1 LAALAVLDL
10 PGALRVAENYGDD
23 EEAIALLDH
32 LRDRRLSVEGEQS
45 AFAMLCD
52 RWDNLYFPQGFTKGG
67 ASHWYWDKSATD
79 EGRTHVSVN
88 TYQTYVDIPAA
99 LQSYPPI
106 ENMLPV
112 GTKPEDRTLAALVE
126 RAYFAWKDQIGFE
139 LLMHKANTVKCLYG
153 RTAAK
158 VVWDADLKY
167 PVVEVIDQPRN
178 LYLGWKDSQYTSLD
192 WALYSYAITPSTAL
206 EDWGLVVECG
216 YDSDGK
222 PYPYVV
228 PPILVSQYQRV
239 AQANQLTADLRVEVN
254 DYWYRKPREN
264 ARIEK
269 GKPVKFETWNAIF
282 VGNVMVKNKIHRE
295 YDGKLPYVV
304 LFNSYIPGLP
314 TGRSSLHDVEQLIR
328 EKDERMSENAQMIHR
343 AVTGQYWQLT
353 GAEAPLG
360 VQAGIKPV
368 PNQVIGTGPGN
379 RIEALQPWM
388 PEFQLEQYLTR
399 VDREL
404 TDISGLN
411 ELMRGMA
418 PQQVMN
424 SGRAISALVSN
435 YETRIAMPRQMY
447 YDFRTAIWELAS
459 TMWAN
464 KDPDLRGIINET
476 THLQIDSPSLT
487 PRDDAEAAQIAAN
500 LKESKLWSSLRAM
513 DRVGVDD
520 PETEIEIIKAEQT
533 DASLNPAQVQVM
545 VSLMLMLQQLQQQ
558 QPPALQQAGA
568 EAAQSTEEGL
578 AAMRGLAPG
587 SVAPEGMQGPGE
599 QPVVPP
605 EQMPGNTPEGQS
617 VGAGPVTTE
626 EGAVPAEG
634 LVDEA
639 GNPIPSQALNQ
650 FQVANGEV
658 SNRLIGQQQLQKEGE

>member
-1 LAALAVLDL
+1 MALAVLDL

-23 EEAIALLDH
+23 EEAIRLLGH
-32 LRDRRLSVEGEQS
+32 LNDRRLSVEGEQS
-45 AFAMLCD
+45 AFAVLCD
-52 RWDNLYFPQGFTKGG
+52 RWDNLYYPQSFTKGG
-67 ASHWYWDKSATD
+67 ASHWAWDKSATD

-88 TYQTYVDIPAA
+88 AYQTYVDIPAA

-112 GTKPEDRTLAALVE
+112 GTKPEDRALASLVE

-139 LLMHKANTVKCLYG
+139 LLMHKANVVKCLYG

-158 VVWDADLKY
+158 VVWDDDLKY
-167 PVVEVIDQPRN
+167 PVVEIIDQPRN
-178 LYLGWKDSQYTSLD
+178 LYLGWKDSQYNALD

-206 EDWGLVVECG
+206 EDWGLVVDCS
-216 YDSDGK
+216 YDEEGRPS
-222 PYPYVV
+222 PYVV

-254 DYWYRKPREN
+254 DYWYRKPRDK

-282 VGNVMVKNKIHRE
+282 VGNVMVKNKMHRE
-295 YDGKLPYVV
+295 YDGRLPYVP
-304 LFNSYIPGLP
+304 LFNSYVPGLP
-314 TGRSSLHDVEQLIR
+314 VGRSSLHDVEQLIR

-343 AVTGQYWQLT
+343 AVTGQYWQIT
-353 GAEAPLG
+353 GPEAPLG

-368 PNQVIGTGPGN
+368 PNQVVGTGPGN

-424 SGRAISALVSN
+424 SERAISALVSN
-435 YETRIAMPRQMY
+435 YETRISMPRQMY
-447 YDFRTAIWELAS
+447 YDFRVAIWALAS
-459 TMWAN
+459 DMWAS
-464 KDPDLRGIINET
+464 KDTNLRGVINEA
-476 THLQIDSPSLT
+476 THLKIDSPSLT

-500 LKESKLWSSLRAM
+500 LKEAKLWSSIRAM

-520 PETEIEIIKAEQT
+520 PETEMNIIKAEQT
-533 DASLNPAQVQVM
+533 DAALNPAQVQVM

-558 QPPALQQAGA
+558 QPPALEQAGA
-568 EAAQSTEEGL
+568 QAAMSTEQSM
-578 AAMRGLAPG
+578 AAMRGLGVPG
-587 SVAPEGMQGPGE
+587 QAPESMQGEGE
-599 QPVVPP
+599 QPGVPP
-605 EQMPGNTPEGQS
+605 EMMPGNTPEGQA

-626 EGAVPAEG
+626 EGAAPEAG
-634 LVDEA
+634 LVDEQ

>member
-1 LAALAVLDL
+1 VALAILDL
-10 PGALRVAENYGDD
+10 HRAVKVAENYGDD
-23 EEAIALLDH
+23 EEAIELLHH
-32 LRDRRLSVEGEQS
+32 LSDRRLSIENEQS
-45 AFAMLCD
+45 VFAVLCD
-52 RWDNLYFPQGFTKGG
+52 HWDNLYYPQSFTKGG
-67 ASHWYWDKSATD
+67 ASHWAGDKSAID
-79 EGRTHVSVN
+79 EGRSHVSVN

-112 GTKPEDRTLAALVE
+112 GTKPEDRQLAALVE
-126 RAYFAWKDQIGFE
+126 RAYFAWKDQIGYE
-139 LLMHKANTVKCLYG
+139 LLMHKANVVKCLYG

-158 VVWDADLKY
+158 VVWDDDLKY
-167 PVVEVIDQPRN
+167 PRVEIIDQPRN
-178 LYLGWKDSQYTSLD
+178 LYLGWKDSQYNSLD

-206 EDWGLVVECG
+206 EDWGLVVDCS
-216 YDSDGK
+216 YDPEGK
-222 PYPYVV
+222 PVPYVV
-228 PPILVSQYQRV
+228 APIMVSQYQRV

-254 DYWYRKPREN
+254 DYWYRKPRAN

-282 VGNVMVKNKIHRE
+282 VGNVMVKNKMHRE
-295 YDGKLPYVV
+295 YDGKLPYVP
-304 LFNSYIPGLP
+304 LFNSYVPGLP
-314 TGRSSLHDVEQLIR
+314 VGRSSLHDVEQLIR
-328 EKDERMSENAQMIHR
+328 EKDERMSDNAQMIHR
-343 AVTGQYWQLT
+343 AVVGQYWQVT
-353 GAEAPLG
+353 GPEAPLG
-360 VQAGIKPV
+360 VQAGVKPV

-388 PEFQLEQYLTR
+388 PEFQLEQYLAR
-399 VDREL
+399 IDREL

-435 YETRIAMPRQMY
+435 YETRISMPRQMY
-447 YDFRTAIWELAS
+447 YDFRVDIWELAAG
-459 TMWAN
+459 MWAN
-464 KDPDLRGIINET
+464 KDANLRGVINET
-476 THLQIDSPSLT
+476 TQLRIDSPSLT

-500 LKESKLWSSLRAM
+500 LKESKLWSSIRAM

-520 PETEIEIIKAEQT
+520 PETEMDIIRAEQT

-558 QPPALQQAGA
+558 MPPQLQQAGA
-568 EAAQSTEEGL
+568 EAAQSTQEGL
-578 AAMRGLAPG
+578 AAMRGLAPQTT
-587 SVAPEGMQGPGE
+587 APESMQGEGE
-599 QPVVPP
+599 QPILPA
-605 EQMPGNTPEGQS
+605 EEGMPGNTPEGQA
-617 VGAGPVTTE
+617 VGAGPVTTP

-634 LVDEA
+634 LVDEN
-639 GNPIPSQALNQ
+639 GQPIPSQALNQ